1 MLLFSIEMK
10 AVVPAG
16 ASVDPR
22 PNAIQLN
29 NSCACYL
36 LIMLVSCACYLLI
49 MLVSCTCYLLV
60 VLATC

>member
-36 LIMLVSCACYLLI
+36 LIMLVSC
-49 MLVSCTCYLLV
+49 TCYLLV

>member
-29 NSCACYL
+29 NSC
-36 LIMLVSCACYLLI
+36 
-49 MLVSCTCYLLV
+49 TCYLLV

>member
-10 AVVPAG
+10 AVVPAGAG

-29 NSCACYL
+29 NSC
-36 LIMLVSCACYLLI
+36 
-49 MLVSCTCYLLV
+49 TCYLLV

>member
-36 LIMLVSCACYLLI
+36 LIMLVSC
-49 MLVSCTCYLLV
+49 TCYLLV
-60 VLATC
+60 VLASYDCFHGIKQ